1 MIDFS
6 SYLFVEPAEETNQEA
21 ILQELEFVV
30 VNNEDLSKQS
40 KKLIDLRDRL
50 IQHFTYISERV
61 ALKQPDVIF
70 VGNQLLSCDPK
81 VAASLSPST
90 FQSRDITKLVICIQH
105 IDITLGYRDLSVYN
119 RPKVRIS

>member
-40 KKLIDLRDRL
+40 
-50 IQHFTYISERV
+50 
-61 ALKQPDVIF
+61 
-70 VGNQLLSCDPK
+70 
-81 VAASLSPST
+81 
-90 FQSRDITKLVICIQH
+90 
-105 IDITLGYRDLSVYN
+105 
-119 RPKVRIS
+119 